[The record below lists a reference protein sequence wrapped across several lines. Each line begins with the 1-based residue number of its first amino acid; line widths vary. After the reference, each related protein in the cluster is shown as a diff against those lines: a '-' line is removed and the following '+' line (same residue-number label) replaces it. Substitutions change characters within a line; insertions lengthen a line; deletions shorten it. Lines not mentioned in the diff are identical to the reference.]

1 MDQVAEQPK
10 LVKIEPP
17 GAEEAWRMVAG
28 QLQLEMQP
36 FRFNSWVRPLE
47 VVSYSDGVFHLTAM
61 NAYGEKWVNDRLGQT
76 ITRLLEGIYNQPVS
90 LKISVAEHAAG
101 EPGHERK
108 RAASVAEQAPV
119 VPGPETEDKAEG
131 GKKTRLSREVSAE
144 GSERKIMLRRY
155 YGDERARVVQPDRYL
170 PVTRYFFTSW
180 LPILGHSAATT
191 IIAARSLCYWNVAT
205 GDLRNV
211 IETDMSTLAKLAS
224 VSLRT
229 VKEVL
234 RNELVKR
241 YFLRY
246 KVRRIVT
253 QYGVRTAGIIL
264 QVRMDDPLT
273 PEDQERHS
281 LIEAERWYSADF
293 DDETDD

>member
-76 ITRLLEGIYNQPVS
+76 IIYNQPVS
-90 LKISVAEHAAG
+90 LKI
-101 EPGHERK
+101 
-108 RAASVAEQAPV
+108 SVAEQAPV

-281 LIEAERWYSADF
+281 LIEAEHWYSADF
-293 DDETDD
+293 DDETDN